1 MDAELQKRINE
12 VVAHLQLMMSE
23 SAEYQLMDPIAKM
36 MLVALM
42 YETQKIRDSID
53 AFDQRII
60 DRFCED
66 FIPIQQIEAMPAI
79 ALVSPIFKK
88 NKDHDCVPINSGVS
102 FAYREKSNKATIN
115 YLPLFKN
122 TLVPFEDVYVLTN
135 NRLTNKKQSY
145 DIQMECPNT
154 LWVGIQTKAEIEA
167 LCGVSLFIGK
177 NDNVYPQTVSVVG
190 NTVEPLEFSTMSRI
204 EDIEMLEP
212 FDSQQVSNRFLSII
226 EYWKGILQDLPN
238 GVLITVTDQTNDR
251 DMFKKRA
258 YPRVFQ
264 NWLESEVLNCF
275 NEDTLWLQ
283 VDFPDNY
290 VVADDCQVILNVIP
304 VVNVEV
310 SSVTLTQTSPIAK
323 LQKQEDS
330 FFLSILE
337 TSNAAHKQGFSMSAE
352 EFVIRDF
359 DAHCYHHG
367 DLYRDIRNLYNRF
380 VEDYY
385 AFIEYNGLKD
395 GQDIKRLKELVN
407 KIAKSVGEKNDKFK
421 YDSGT
426 YVMKNIKQLTNS
438 SVTKVSFLTTQG
450 ALGNKLS
457 AKIDGTD
464 SSSKLECKKLPVIES
479 NVPVITSAVGGK
491 DKATAD
497 ERYEL
502 IRYYS
507 LTNDRLYTKM
517 DVEAFVRKELIA
529 IFGKDEFKRI
539 SVIVHVEGTAGKDFL
554 QRGLYV
560 DIEFKDK
567 KNHILAMDEDLENR
581 LYRNIINHSCISMPI
596 KICLINNKE
605 E

>member
-1 MDAELQKRINE
+1 MNVELQKKLNE
-12 VVAHLQLMMSE
+12 VIAYLQSMMSD
-23 SAEYQLMDPIAKM
+23 SIDYQLMDPIAKM

-53 AFDQRII
+53 ALDQRII

-66 FIPIQQIEAMPAI
+66 FIPIQQVEAMPAI
-79 ALVSPIFKK
+79 ALVSPLFKK
-88 NKDHDCVPINSGVS
+88 NKDCDCVPINSGVTFS
-102 FAYREKSNKATIN
+102 YKEKSNKSTIN

-122 TLVPFEDVYVLTN
+122 ILIPSEDIYVLTR
-135 NRLTNKKQSY
+135 NRLVSKEQTY
-145 DIQMECPNT
+145 EIQMERPNT
-154 LWVGIQTKAEIEA
+154 LWIGIQTKAEIESLYGA
-167 LCGVSLFIGK
+167 SLFLYK
-177 NDNVYPQTVSVVG
+177 KDNVYPLKLSVVG
-190 NTVEPLEFSTMSRI
+190 NTAEPLEFSTMNHI

-212 FDSQQVSNRFLSII
+212 FDSQQVSNRFLSIV
-226 EYWKGILQDLPN
+226 EYWKHILQEIPN
-238 GVLITVTDQTNDR
+238 GVLITITDKMHNR
-251 DMFKKRA
+251 DVFKKKT
-258 YPRVFQ
+258 YPRIFQ

-283 VDFPDNY
+283 IEFPESYIVD
-290 VVADDCQVILNVIP
+290 DDCQAMLNVIP
-304 VVNVEV
+304 IVNVDV
-310 SSVTLTQTSPIAK
+310 NTVTLTQAAPIAK

-337 TSNAAHKQGFSMSAE
+337 TSNAAHKQGFSMSTE

-367 DLYRDIRNLYNRF
+367 DLYRDIRNLYNHF
-380 VEDYY
+380 IEDYY
-385 AFIEYNGLKD
+385 AFIEYNELKD
-395 GQDIKRLKELVN
+395 GLEIKRLKELVN

-426 YVMKNIKQLTNS
+426 YVMKNINQAINS

-457 AKIDGTD
+457 MKTDSAD
-464 SSSKLECKKLPVIES
+464 SSSKLECKKLPIIES
-479 NVPVITSAVGGK
+479 CVPVIVPAMGGK

-497 ERYEL
+497 QRYEL

-517 DVEAFVRKELIA
+517 DVDAFVRKELVA
-529 IFGKDEFKRI
+529 IYGKDELKRI
-539 SVIVHVEGTAGKDFL
+539 YVTVHVEGAAGRDAV

-567 KNHILAMDEDLENR
+567 KNYMMAIDNNMEIQLQRKITDN
-581 LYRNIINHSCISMPI
+581 SCISMPI
-596 KICLINNKE
+596 IISLINVDK
-605 E
+605 